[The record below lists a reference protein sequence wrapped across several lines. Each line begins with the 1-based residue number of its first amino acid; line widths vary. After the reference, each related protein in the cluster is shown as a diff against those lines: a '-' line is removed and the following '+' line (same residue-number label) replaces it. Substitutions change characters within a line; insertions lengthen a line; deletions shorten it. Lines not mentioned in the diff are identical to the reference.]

1 MNIYPAVFYK
11 ERGKGYYVIFP
22 NFEGATGGE
31 TLEEAYR
38 MANDFLGL
46 KLYDYFIEGK
56 IYPEAENIK
65 SIKINDEDAVIEESF
80 TSLVAVDMKE
90 YVKNYE
96 HRTVRKNVTI
106 PSYLNEMAKNNNIN
120 VSAVLQKALI
130 EELGLDE

>member
-1 MNIYPAVFYK
+1 M
-11 ERGKGYYVIFP
+11 
-22 NFEGATGGE
+22 
-31 TLEEAYR
+31 
-38 MANDFLGL
+38 
-46 KLYDYFIEGK
+46 
-56 IYPEAENIK
+56 
-65 SIKINDEDAVIEESF
+65 
-80 TSLVAVDMKE
+80 DMKE